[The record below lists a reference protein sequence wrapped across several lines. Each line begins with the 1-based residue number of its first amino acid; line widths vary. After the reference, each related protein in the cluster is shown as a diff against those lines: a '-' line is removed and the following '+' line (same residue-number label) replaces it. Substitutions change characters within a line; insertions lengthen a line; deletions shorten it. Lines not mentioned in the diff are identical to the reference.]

1 MLVKLCLRDVGGILI
16 SVCFT
21 GCGGILATP
30 TGSFTSPN
38 YPNAYHNYA
47 NCVWTVS
54 VSEGSRITLMFTA
67 FDLEDHSSCVY
78 DSLKV
83 GVVWCRMVSY
93 EV

>member
-1 MLVKLCLRDVGGILI
+1 
-16 SVCFT
+16 
-21 GCGGILATP
+21 
-30 TGSFTSPN
+30 
-38 YPNAYHNYA
+38 
-47 NCVWTVS
+47 
-54 VSEGSRITLMFTA
+54 MFTA